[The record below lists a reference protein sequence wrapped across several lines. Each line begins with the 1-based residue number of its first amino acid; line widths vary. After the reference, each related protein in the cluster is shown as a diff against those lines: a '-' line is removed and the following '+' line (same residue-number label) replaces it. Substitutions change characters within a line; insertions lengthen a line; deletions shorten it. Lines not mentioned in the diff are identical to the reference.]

1 MAKPVKIGQ
10 RTGANRGALR
20 RRRGAMLYLICLFV
34 IIFIAMTAL
43 SVDVAYMHL
52 SRTQLRAATDAAA
65 RAGGEA
71 LSRLQSTSSAREAA
85 KRLAAENLVAGE
97 GLILEDDDIV
107 FGNSARESNGT
118 WSFVAGATP
127 TNSIQVLGRRTR
139 TSASGSV
146 GLFFGRVFD
155 VYDFQP
161 VQSATVVKLDHD
173 ICLVLDRS
181 SSMKLSL
188 ASTAESM
195 SSGDARFSAPPY
207 YPDSRWAAATAA
219 VDVFVDTLQQT
230 PAIEQ
235 CAVASFASDSTY
247 VGVTNTASSLDQ
259 ALTTSPTA
267 VKAAGHSYDNKVF
280 NGMTNTAAGLDAGIA
295 ELSHPTR
302 ARPFA
307 GKTLVFLTDGFRTAG
322 GDPLVSAQ
330 NAANK
335 KIVIHTVSFGA
346 SFNQSELVAI
356 AHATG
361 GKHYHAPNAAVL
373 SATFREI
380 ALSTA
385 VMLTE

>member
-1 MAKPVKIGQ
+1 MAALGLDQSP
-10 RTGANRGALR
+10 RTKTRSA

-34 IIFIAMTAL
+34 IIFVAMTAL

-71 LSRLQSTSSAREAA
+71 LSRLQSTSAARDAA
-85 KRLAAENLVAGE
+85 KRLAAENLVAGDP
-97 GLILEDDDIV
+97 LILADSDIV
-107 FGNSARESNGT
+107 FGNSSRQADGT
-118 WSFVAGATP
+118 WNFVAGATP
-127 TNSIQVLGRRTR
+127 TNSLQVLGQRTR

-146 GLFFGRVFD
+146 GLFFGRVFN

-173 ICLVLDRS
+173 ICIVLDRS

-188 ASTAESM
+188 SSTAETM
-195 SSGDARFSAPPY
+195 STGDSRFSAPPQ

-230 PAIEQ
+230 PAVEQ
-235 CAVASFASDSTY
+235 CALASFASDATY
-247 VGVTNTASSLDQ
+247 VGVNNTASSLDQ
-259 ALTTSPTA
+259 VLTTSPAA
-267 VKAAGHSYDNKVF
+267 VKAAGHSFDSKVF
-280 NGMTNTAAGLDAGIA
+280 NGMTNTAAGLDVGIA
-295 ELSHPTR
+295 ELTHATR
-302 ARPFA
+302 ARTFA

-322 GDPLVSAQ
+322 GDPVQSAQ
-330 NAANK
+330 YAASK

-346 SFNQSELVAI
+346 NFNQSELQAI
-356 AHATG
+356 ASATG
-361 GKHYHAPNAAVL
+361 GKHYHAPDAASL

-385 VMLTE
+385 VMLTK